1 MAASFFF
8 TDNVKEMEMKRDLS
22 VIGEV
27 VHIIKI

>member
-1 MAASFFF
+1 MTAFFF
-8 TDNVKEMEMKRDLS
+8 TDNVKEMEMKRGLS